1 MGSAAAQRR
10 NAVGAAPVPEPQAA
24 RAMLKVLTCGSVD
37 DGKSTLLGRLLWD
50 TGKVFE
56 DHRGAIV
63 RAAGHGATPDLSLLV
78 DGLQA
83 EREQGITIDIA
94 WRYIDTPR
102 RRLVFIDSPG
112 HEQYTRNM
120 ATGASQADVAV
131 LLVDARHGAK
141 RQTRRHVAICELMGV
156 RQLILAVNKMDLV
169 GWSSA
174 RFDEVETEFQDLA
187 ADLRLARVTAIPI
200 SALGGDNVVR
210 RSPAMPWYTGPTLV
224 DWLEELEPMAQAV
237 TAPFRMPVQLVV
249 RAGSDF
255 RGYAGTISS
264 GCIAAGDRVLE
275 PVSGVSARVRR
286 IATMDGDLPLAQAG
300 DAVTFQLDTDLD
312 IARGTVLAAPDRPPR
327 VARALEARMVWLS
340 DRPFDPRAGY
350 LLRAATDVVPVMSI
364 DIAQV
369 LDVDRLQPR
378 CAASCR
384 ANDIADCRIVLA
396 RRTVLDPFKQSRE
409 TGAFVLVDA
418 IDGATVAGGVVTA
431 LVEGTSRVR
440 SGAFV
445 LTRTA
450 LERGLCADL
459 GSGPRDQEEFKRR
472 ANEVALLLRSAGVA
486 VELESLW
493 AAVEPTGRV
502 RTMPAAAE

>member
-1 MGSAAAQRR
+1 
-10 NAVGAAPVPEPQAA
+10 
-24 RAMLKVLTCGSVD
+24 
-37 DGKSTLLGRLLWD
+37 
-50 TGKVFE
+50 
-56 DHRGAIV
+56 
-63 RAAGHGATPDLSLLV
+63 
-78 DGLQA
+78 
-83 EREQGITIDIA
+83 
-94 WRYIDTPR
+94 
-102 RRLVFIDSPG
+102 
-112 HEQYTRNM
+112 
-120 ATGASQADVAV
+120 
-131 LLVDARHGAK
+131 
-141 RQTRRHVAICELMGV
+141 MGV

-378 CAASCR
+378 SAASCR